1 MEEDGK
7 PLISLNDAGISV
19 MIAQVVRE
27 ACG

>member
-7 PLISLNDAGISV
+7 PLISLNNAMMST
-19 MIAQVVRE
+19 MFSQVVRE